1 MSAYVY
7 RRGSIFWALTLI
19 TVGILFLYQ
28 NFNPA
33 IHPWQIL
40 AKFWP
45 IVIIFW
51 GFSKLIDYLQAR
63 AHPDA
68 APPPLFSASEVILLI
83 LVLIMGTLVSKVVLH
98 EWPAWWE
105 SGIHD
110 NGDIESLFT
119 NSYTYTQTVSAPA
132 GTQPHLVFV
141 NQHGDVEV
149 RASDVPNLQAE
160 IKEVVH
166 ANSNDDAKKLAD
178 QLKFQIVHEGTQYT
192 LQSNLDSLSDHGRAV
207 HVDVTLSVPATTA
220 TDLTVEH
227 GDLTLDGLKGDQNLT
242 VDHGDVRISEVEGL
256 VRLRKSGGDT
266 QISKVKGSVELQGRG
281 GDVQMSDVT
290 GTATVNGEFSGDVE
304 FRNVGQTLRYLS
316 ARTDLTT
323 QQLTGRLA
331 MDSGSLEASG
341 VRGPF
346 DLTTRAKDINL
357 DGFSHSVRISN
368 TDGDIEL
375 RAAGA
380 PTRPIEVQSNKG
392 EIQLNIPSSSSF
404 QIDATSQHG
413 EVESEF
419 AGPNLKVNSSGDA
432 PSITGSYGKGGG
444 PTIHL
449 STAYGTIHLGQ
460 GEASTPPAPPKAP
473 APPVPPA
480 PSSRT

>member
-1 MSAYVY
+1 
-7 RRGSIFWALTLI
+7 
-19 TVGILFLYQ
+19 
-28 NFNPA
+28 
-33 IHPWQIL
+33 
-40 AKFWP
+40 
-45 IVIIFW
+45 
-51 GFSKLIDYLQAR
+51 
-63 AHPDA
+63 
-68 APPPLFSASEVILLI
+68 
-83 LVLIMGTLVSKVVLH
+83 
-98 EWPAWWE
+98 
-105 SGIHD
+105 
-110 NGDIESLFT
+110 
-119 NSYTYTQTVSAPA
+119 
-132 GTQPHLVFV
+132 
-141 NQHGDVEV
+141 
-149 RASDVPNLQAE
+149 
-160 IKEVVH
+160 
-166 ANSNDDAKKLAD
+166 
-178 QLKFQIVHEGTQYT
+178 
-192 LQSNLDSLSDHGRAV
+192 
-207 HVDVTLSVPATTA
+207 
-220 TDLTVEH
+220 
-227 GDLTLDGLKGDQNLT
+227 
-242 VDHGDVRISEVEGL
+242 
-256 VRLRKSGGDT
+256 
-266 QISKVKGSVELQGRG
+266 
-281 GDVQMSDVT
+281 
-290 GTATVNGEFSGDVE
+290 VNGAFSGDVE

-341 VRGPF
+341 VHGPF

-375 RAAGA
+375 RAAGV

-419 AGPNLKVNSSGDA
+419 SGPNLKVNSSGDA

-473 APPVPPA
+473 APPAPPA

>member
-63 AHPDA
+63 AHPETT
-68 APPPLFSASEVILLI
+68 PPPLFSASEVILLI

-98 EWPAWWE
+98 EWPAWWD
-105 SGIHD
+105 SGTHD
-110 NGDIESLFT
+110 NGDFESLFT

-132 GTQPHLVFV
+132 AGQPHLVFV
-141 NQHGDVEV
+141 DHHGDVQV
-149 RASDVPNLQAE
+149 RATDQPNLQAV

-166 ANSNDDAKKLAD
+166 ANSNDEAKKLSD
-178 QLKFQIVHEGTQYT
+178 QLKFQLVRQGAQYT
-192 LQSNLDSLSDHGRAV
+192 LQSNLDSLPDNGRAI
-207 HVDVTLSVPATTA
+207 HLDVTFSVPAATT

-227 GDLTLDGLKGDQNLT
+227 GDLTVDGLKGDQSLA
-242 VDHGDVRISEVEGL
+242 VDHGDVRISQVEGL
-256 VRLRKSGGDT
+256 VRLRKSSGDT
-266 QISKVKGSVELQGRG
+266 QVSNVKGSVELQGRG
-281 GDVQMSDVT
+281 GDVQISDVT

-316 ARTDLTT
+316 SRTDLTA
-323 QQLTGRLA
+323 QQLAGRLA

-368 TDGDIEL
+368 TDGDIEM
-375 RAAGA
+375 RAAGV

-392 EIQLNIPSSSSF
+392 EIQLNIPSNSSF

-413 EVESEF
+413 EVESDF
-419 AGPNLKVNSSGDA
+419 SGPNLKVNSSGEA
-432 PSITGSYGKGGG
+432 PSITGFYGKGG
-444 PTIHL
+444 PTIRL
-449 STAYGTIHLGQ
+449 STAYGTIRLGQ
-460 GEASTPPAPPKAP
+460 GEAPASPAPPKAP
-473 APPVPPA
+473 APPE
-480 PSSRT
+480 PSQTSRT

>member
-7 RRGSIFWALTLI
+7 RRGTIFWALTLI
-19 TVGILFLYQ
+19 AVGFIFLYQ

-45 IVIIFW
+45 IIIIFW
-51 GFSKLIDYLQAR
+51 GFSKLIDYMQAR
-63 AHPDA
+63 AHPEIT
-68 APPPLFSASEVILLI
+68 PPPLFSASEVILLV
-83 LVLIMGTLVSKVVLH
+83 LVLIMGTLVSKIVMH
-98 EWPAWWE
+98 EWPSWWE

-110 NGDIESLFT
+110 NGDFESLFT
-119 NSYTYTQTVSAPA
+119 NSYTYTQTVSAAA
-132 GTQPHLVFV
+132 GAQPHLVFV
-141 NQHGDVEV
+141 NPRGDVEV
-149 RASDVPNLQAE
+149 RAGDQPSVQVVV
-160 IKEVVH
+160 KEEVH

-178 QLKFQIVHEGTQYT
+178 QLKYQIAHDGAQYT
-192 LQSNLDSLSDHGRAV
+192 LQSNLDSLPDHGRAIQL
-207 HVDVTLSVPATTA
+207 DVTLTVPAATT
-220 TDLTVEH
+220 TDLTLEH
-227 GDLTLDGLKGDQNLT
+227 GDLTLDGLKGDQNLS
-242 VDHGDVRISEVEGL
+242 VDHGDARISQVQGL

-266 QISKVKGSVELQGRG
+266 QVSNVQGSVDLQGRG

-304 FRNVGQTLRYLS
+304 FTNVGQTLRYLS
-316 ARTDLTT
+316 SRTDLTA

-392 EIQLNIPSSSSF
+392 EIQLNIPGSSSF

-413 EVESEF
+413 EVESDF
-419 AGPNLKVNSSGDA
+419 SGPNLKVNSSGES

-449 STAYGTIHLGQ
+449 STAYGTIRLGQ

-473 APPVPPA
+473 APPTPPA
-480 PSSRT
+480 SRT